1 MKIIESVD
9 VMREYSRQ
17 LKREGKTIASVDTD
31 AELHE
36 GHMSLVKIAKE
47 NADVVVLISGHSVDY
62 KKMTEEEYKK
72 KKLQYRYHPD
82 GFLRDIKLSKSNG
95 VDVFF
100 YPPENQIYVDD
111 LSIPIE
117 MCEKAYD
124 FIRNRDIY
132 EADEGVI
139 STLQHSLCMH
149 FPVFKVV
156 MPDISMVG
164 QKDVCQVF
172 AIKSLIKQLNLPIKV
187 IMAPIIRDSDGLACS
202 SRNVYLT
209 QSERQNATSIYQSL
223 QEVSSWSKIESIN
236 YIKTYITHRVKSE
249 YCYISICCA
258 ETLEELNILDRAAI
272 IMITAK
278 FGEYG
283 YMDNIFIY
291 QCFSRL
297 KKEPLI
303 GSKKDENY

>member
-1 MKIIESVD
+1 
-9 VMREYSRQ
+9 
-17 LKREGKTIASVDTD
+17 
-31 AELHE
+31 
-36 GHMSLVKIAKE
+36 
-47 NADVVVLISGHSVDY
+47 VVVLSSGHSVDY

-72 KKLQYRYHPD
+72 KKLQYRQLPD
-82 GFLRDIKLSKSNG
+82 GLSRDIELSKSNE

-100 YPPENQIYVDD
+100 YPSEDQLYVDD
-111 LSIPIE
+111 LTIPIE

-124 FIRNRDIY
+124 FLRNRDIY
-132 EADEGVI
+132 EALVVSI
-139 STLQHSLCMH
+139 MAHTLSTF
-149 FPVFKVV
+149 FPIFKVV
-156 MPDISMVG
+156 APDISVVG
-164 QKDVCQVF
+164 QKDAYQNF
-172 AIKSLIKQLNLPIKV
+172 GIKSLIKQLGLSIKV
-187 IMAPIIRDSDGLACS
+187 VMAPTIRDFDGLDCS
-202 SRNVYLT
+202 SRNVRLT
-209 QSERQNATSIYQSL
+209 QSERQNALSIYQAL
-223 QEVSSWSKIESIN
+223 QEISSWSEIESIN

-249 YCYISICCA
+249 HCYVSICCA
-258 ETLEELNILDRAAI
+258 ETLEELNTLDRDAI

>member
-1 MKIIESVD
+1 MKIIESVSE
-9 VMREYSRQ
+9 MREYSQQ

-47 NADVVVLISGHSVDY
+47 NADVVVLNAGHSVEY
-62 KKMTEEEYKK
+62 QRLAENLFTEKEYKK

-82 GFLRDIKLSKSNG
+82 GLLRDIELSKSNG

-100 YPPENQIYVDD
+100 YPPENQLHVDD

-132 EADEGVI
+132 EALIPSSGLSHVSI
-139 STLQHSLCMH
+139 LAHTLSTF
-149 FPVFKVV
+149 FPIFKVV
-156 MPDISMVG
+156 MPDISVVG
-164 QKDVCQVF
+164 QKDAYQTF
-172 AIKSLIKQLNLPIKV
+172 AIKILIKQLNLPIKV

-236 YIKTYITHRVKSE
+236 YIKTYITHHVKSE
-249 YCYISICCA
+249 HCFVAICCA
-258 ETLEELNILDRAAI
+258 ETLEELNTLDKDAI

-278 FGEYG
+278 FGKYAFT
-283 YMDNIFIY
+283 DNIFIY
-291 QCFSRL
+291 Q
-297 KKEPLI
+297 
-303 GSKKDENY
+303 

>member
-9 VMREYSRQ
+9 VMQEYSCQ

-124 FIRNRDIY
+124 FIRNRLSFTWP
-132 EADEGVI
+132 ARDESYSI
-139 STLQHSLCMH
+139 MQHSLCMH

-156 MPDISMVG
+156 MPDISVVG
-164 QKDVCQVF
+164 QKDVYQAF

-236 YIKTYITHRVKSE
+236 YIKTYITHHVKSE
-249 YCYISICCA
+249 HCFVAICCA
-258 ETLEELNILDRAAI
+258 ETLEELNTLDRDAI

-278 FGEYG
+278 FGKYAFT
-283 YMDNIFIY
+283 DNIFIY
-291 QCFSRL
+291 Q
-297 KKEPLI
+297 
-303 GSKKDENY
+303 

>member
-62 KKMTEEEYKK
+62 QKMTEKEYKK
-72 KKLQYRYHPD
+72 KKLQYRYHPN
-82 GFLRDIKLSKSNG
+82 GLLKDIELSKSNG

-117 MCEKAYD
+117 ICEKAYD

-164 QKDVCQVF
+164 QKDVYQAF

-187 IMAPIIRDSDGLACS
+187 IMAPTVRDPDGLSFS
-202 SRNVYLT
+202 SRNAFLTKVQRERALSVY
-209 QSERQNATSIYQSL
+209 RSL
-223 QEVSSWSKIESIN
+223 QEVAQLTSYPSIKELKRQIFN
-236 YIKTYITHRVKSE
+236 NIKNAHGSV
-249 YCYISICCA
+249 CYIDISCA
-258 ETLEELNILDRAAI
+258 KTMNALDVVDRRAIVVVSATFGEVTVWDNILI
-272 IMITAK
+272 
-278 FGEYG
+278 
-283 YMDNIFIY
+283 NV
-291 QCFSRL
+291 
-297 KKEPLI
+297 
-303 GSKKDENY
+303 

>member
-9 VMREYSRQ
+9 EMQEYSQQ

-31 AELHE
+31 AELHD

-47 NADVVVLISGHSVDY
+47 NVDVVVLNSGHSVEY
-62 KKMTEEEYKK
+62 QRMTEEEYKK
-72 KKLQYRYHPD
+72 KKLQYRHHPD
-82 GFLRDIKLSKSNG
+82 GLLRDIELSKSNG

-100 YPPENQIYVDD
+100 YPPENQLYVDD

-132 EADEGVI
+132 EALIPSSGPSHVFFLTH
-139 STLQHSLCMH
+139 TLSAY
-149 FPVFKVV
+149 FSIFKVV
-156 MPDISMVG
+156 MPDISVVG
-164 QKDVCQVF
+164 QKDAYQTF
-172 AIKSLIKQLNLPIKV
+172 AIKILIKQLNLPIKV

-209 QSERQNATSIYQSL
+209 QSERQNALSIYQTL
-223 QEVSSWSKIESIN
+223 QEVSTWSKIESIN

-249 YCYISICCA
+249 YCFVAICCA
-258 ETLEELNILDRAAI
+258 ETLEELNILDRDAI

-283 YMDNIFIY
+283 YQDNIFIY
-291 QCFSRL
+291 Q
-297 KKEPLI
+297 
-303 GSKKDENY
+303 